1 MGIKRKWLYVAIVLT
16 VAIGGTLVDYNRK
29 KEAELTKIRQ
39 EQELLKA
46 EQQQLLETKQLLEK
60 QKVEL
65 EQSNEQ
71 LKKQI
76 EAKAQVRVASVK
88 SIKPGA
94 EQWRPL
100 CEKYF
105 AGQVQNCLT
114 MISRES
120 GGNPRAV
127 SKTDDHGLA
136 QIHCDLWCNFFKVSR
151 EDLKEPELNI
161 RLARV
166 IYDRAG
172 SWRPWTSM
180 R

>member
-1 MGIKRKWLYVAIVLT
+1 M
-16 VAIGGTLVDYNRK
+16 IGGNTIEYLKR
-29 KEAELTKIRQ
+29 KEAELTKIRT
-39 EQELLKA
+39 EY
-46 EQQQLLETKQLLEK
+46 QQLQESKDLLEK

-65 EQSNEQ
+65 EKSLKETEKQ
-71 LKKQI
+71 LETKT
-76 EAKAQVRVASVK
+76 KAQVRVAT
-88 SIKPGA
+88 KPGA

-100 CEKYF
+100 CERYF

-136 QIHCDLWCNFFKVSR
+136 QIHCDLWCNFFKVTR

-161 RLARV
+161 RLAKV

>member
-1 MGIKRKWLYVAIVLT
+1 MLVAIVGLLAI
-16 VAIGGTLVDYNRK
+16 VIGGNSIEYLKR
-29 KEAELTKIRQ
+29 KEAELNQIRQ
-39 EQELLKA
+39 EQELLKT
-46 EQQQLLETKQLLEK
+46 EYQQLQEQKELLEK

-71 LKKQI
+71 LKKQTQ
-76 EAKAQVRVASVK
+76 ARVRVV
-88 SIKPGA
+88 KPGA

-120 GGNPRAV
+120 GGNPRAI

>member
-1 MGIKRKWLYVAIVLT
+1 MALLGAVIVSNAIQSFE
-16 VAIGGTLVDYNRK
+16 R
-29 KEAELTKIRQ
+29 KEAELTKIRT
-39 EQELLKA
+39 EY
-46 EQQQLLETKQLLEK
+46 QQLQEEKNLLEK

-65 EQSNEQ
+65 EKANEQ
-71 LKKQI
+71 LKKQTQ
-76 EAKAQVRVASVK
+76 AQVRVASVK
-88 SIKPGA
+88 TIKHSA

-120 GGNPRAV
+120 GGNPKAV